1 MKSKFLDLLEESK
14 LSDIYLD
21 LSEFESKVADVIS
34 TGSISLDGCIGV
46 GGIPRGKIS
55 VIYGAEG
62 SGKSSLSFSV
72 VKTAVQKNL
81 RSLII
86 DVENMIDVDHAKSI
100 IGDMSN
106 VTIVQPDS
114 AEDAFVTAEAGINS
128 KEFDFII
135 FDSIGALAP
144 EKEKKD
150 NFEDANVALVPRM
163 LSKFLR
169 RAAYS
174 IRENNIAFLFINQV
188 RDNIGSY
195 TGGYSMPGGHA
206 LKHYASLIIMLS
218 KAEEIKQGA
227 ESIGIMVKY
236 AIKKNK
242 LAAPFKSGMF
252 PFMFDGGIDYYRDL
266 LDFAET
272 IGVIRKAGPYLKFE
286 DTTLGQGIVK
296 SIEYLKT
303 NPETLVK
310 IQDLCYNRVTQES

>member
-144 EKEKKD
+144 AKEKKD

-195 TGGYSMPGGHA
+195 MGGYSMPGGHA

-218 KAEEIKQGA
+218 KAEEIKQGT

-236 AIKKNK
+236 SIKKNK

-252 PFMFDGGIDYYRDL
+252 PFMFNGGIDYYRDL

-272 IGVIRKAGPYLKFE
+272 VGVIRKAGPYLKFE
-286 DTTLGQGIVK
+286 DTTLGQGVVK

-303 NPETLVK
+303 NQEVLAR
-310 IQDLCYNRVTQES
+310 IQDLCYNRVSEQ